1 MESNRT
7 KIDKAN
13 NIPSTMYRMI
23 IDDQI
28 YPNNATDILELYLS
42 LDQSSTVQSF
52 RPTLDDIL
60 RKVGPTEFQSID

>member
-13 NIPSTMYRMI
+13 NILITVYRMI

-28 YPNNATDILELYLS
+28 YPNNATDILEVYLS
-42 LDQSSTVQSF
+42 LDQSSMLHSF

>member
-13 NIPSTMYRMI
+13 NMPNTMYRMI

-52 RPTLDDIL
+52 CPALDDIL